1 MAVTPFHYRM
11 SAALL
16 MHWSG
21 RRPEVIPKTLRAQVR
36 GDSTPKKAKD
46 EASSASG
53 TTGSGSR
60 EPSPLPRLPLAGTH
74 RDRRVMHGNRV
85 TVTASTAPA
94 ASDADDFAGLD
105 DAAFAA
111 VAREHGLELED
122 APAPAP
128 TPEETRARL
137 LAEAERRNKRA
148 RVAPSGVPPA
158 DAAAYPP
165 FPWAR
170 RRRGPPGAG
179 RHRP

>member
-21 RRPEVIPKTLRAQVR
+21 RRPEVIPKTLRAQAR
-36 GDSTPKKAKD
+36 
-46 EASSASG
+46 
-53 TTGSGSR
+53 SGSTRKPSAARLARPAARVLLPVPADRARGGRAR
-60 EPSPLPRLPLAGTH
+60 EGTH

-128 TPEETRARL
+128 T
-137 LAEAERRNKRA
+137 
-148 RVAPSGVPPA
+148 
-158 DAAAYPP
+158 
-165 FPWAR
+165 R
-170 RRRGPPGAG
+170 RRRAPAS
-179 RHRP
+179 